1 MADNQE
7 NEIDAVK
14 KDIEPLKQDEGIE
27 GTSEDV
33 LPECDTEK
41 DMPEEEVDEEDD
53 DDDDDDEEEEEEEG
67 MSLVEHLEEL
77 RERLIK
83 SLIAVSIGS
92 AICYFFIEEIMHY
105 ITLPAG
111 KLYYMYPAEAFFT
124 YLKVSIFAGFLLT
137 MPYVFYQIWKFVLPA
152 LTLQERTIIGLVV
165 PASVVLFMTGLAFSF
180 FLIMPL
186 ALKFFLGFGSQELQ
200 PMLSLNRYFDF
211 AIAFILPFGL
221 VFELPL
227 ALIVMANLGIIG
239 SDYLK
244 KKRRMVIF
252 MSFVVGAVISPTP
265 DMFTQSMIAIPMIL
279 LYEISLFIVRY
290 ILRK

>member
-1 MADNQE
+1 MADEIKRQK
-7 NEIDAVK
+7 NEWA
-14 KDIEPLKQDEGIE
+14 EPLQETVQEIK
-27 GTSEDV
+27 
-33 LPECDTEK
+33 
-41 DMPEEEVDEEDD
+41 EETDDFEQVDDDDYEEDD
-53 DDDDDDEEEEEEEG
+53 DEDEDEENN
-67 MSLVEHLEEL
+67 MSLIGHLEEL

-83 SLIAVSIGS
+83 SLIAIGI
-92 AICYFFIEEIMHY
+92 AAGICYYFIDEIMHY

-124 YLKVSIFAGFLLT
+124 YLKVSLFAGFLLS
-137 MPYVFYQIWKFVLPA
+137 MPYVFYQVWKFVLPA
-152 LTLQERTIIGLVV
+152 LTLQERTIIGVVV
-165 PASVVLFMTGLAFSF
+165 PASVILFVGGLAFSF
-180 FLIMPL
+180 FLVMPL

-200 PMLSLNRYFDF
+200 PMLSINRYFDF
-211 AIAFILPFGL
+211 AIAFVLPFGL

-227 ALIVMANLGIIG
+227 AIVICAKLGIIS

-252 MSFVVGAVISPTP
+252 LSFVVGAVISPTP
-265 DMFTQSMIAIPMIL
+265 DVFTQSMIAIPMIL